1 MSDRKY
7 RDYQIEYDQ
16 EVREDCKKDM
26 YFIYA
31 PDSLNKSHFADVSP
45 YSAKESLLNKYIDF
59 HIAEGCFP
67 DRKRLR
73 QLGMDIVGP
82 VTENDIDQAKL
93 ILWQAED
100 YNTAVAETDRAIEES
115 KKGII
120 CIRCGGRGGS
130 IIEAEGG
137 YLPCYACGDSGL
149 QSYDSWQLEQTAN
162 WEEISCPPV

>member
-1 MSDRKY
+1 MDRKY
-7 RDYQIEYDQ
+7 RDYRIEYDQ
-16 EVREDCKKDM
+16 DLQEDCKKDM

-31 PDSLNKSHFADVSP
+31 PDSLDNSHFADVSP

-59 HIAEGCFP
+59 HITEGCFP

-82 VTENDIDQAKL
+82 VTEENIDQATL
-93 ILWQAED
+93 ILVQAQD
-100 YNTAVAETDRAIEES
+100 YITSIEEADHAIEEA
-115 KKGII
+115 KNGLI

-130 IIEAEGG
+130 ILEVEGG

-149 QSYDSWQLEQTAN
+149 QSYDSWN
-162 WEEISCPPV
+162 EEISCTTV